1 VRILAAAAGAAGL
14 VLMLPA
20 ADLVP
25 GPEPV
30 ARATLA
36 PAPRSAPALTAVELT
51 ASVRQYCVVCHNDQL
66 LTGNL
71 SLQTFD
77 VAQVA
82 GQAEPTEKAEK
93 MIRKLRAEMM
103 PPPGAPR
110 PGGDTLTQL
119 VETLEKSIDAAF
131 RQNPNPGYRTFQ
143 RLNRA
148 EYEAAIEDLLGL
160 EINAADWLPVD
171 ARSANFDNIADAQT
185 LSPTLLDAYLRAAA
199 GISRMMVGQPNAAP
213 TSVAYTESGY
223 REQYRR
229 LPGAPRGTRGG
240 VSVVHTFP
248 ADGDYVFK
256 MWFEH
261 TTTGNFM
268 GTTLPGEQIDVS
280 IDGERVAF
288 LELDRWMNP
297 SDPQGA
303 SMFTNPIHVTAGPH
317 RVTAAFL
324 QLSGGP
330 IEDITSPHEWSMT
343 DRNAGSSVYGL
354 TNLAHMKDLYI
365 QGPTNVTGVSDNPA
379 RRALFTCYPKTP
391 AEARPCAEQIVMR
404 LATKAFRRPVTADD
418 SGPLMAL
425 YDERSTETRSATF
438 TEGFEVGV
446 RSALQAILAMP
457 DFVFR
462 MEEVPEGVKP
472 GEIYRIPD
480 LALASRLSFFLWGT
494 PPDEELIEIAREGKL
509 SNARTLEQQARRLL
523 ADPRAQAL
531 GTRFAYQWLR
541 LEDLDKVQ
549 PDRQMFPNYHQQLAD
564 AMKRETE
571 LFFYHLVKDDRSFL
585 EAFNADYTFVNE
597 RLARHYG
604 ILGVSGEEFVRV
616 SYPDASRRG
625 LLGHASVLMSTSH
638 ANRTSPVLRGKWVM
652 EVLMGTPPPPPPP
665 GVPTLEETGEIL
677 NGRMLTTRER
687 MEMHRKNPT
696 CNACHRFMDPI
707 GLALDNF
714 DVMGRWRFRE
724 NGQQLD
730 TRGDFYDGTRIT
742 NPAEMTQVLLKRPVP
757 LTRNFAANLM
767 AYALGRR
774 VEWYDMPEVR
784 RITEKAKANDYRMS
798 SFILGVI
805 QSDAFR
811 MKRAPAA
818 TEQN

>member
-1 VRILAAAAGAAGL
+1 MKILDVAVLGVGL
-14 VLMLPA
+14 VLVSSAAERAASSREAGPA
-20 ADLVP
+20 PIAVAASAPVLSPADLN
-25 GPEPV
+25 
-30 ARATLA
+30 AT
-36 PAPRSAPALTAVELT
+36 VQ
-51 ASVRQYCVVCHNDQL
+51 QYCVVCHNDRL

-71 SLQTFD
+71 SLQDFD
-77 VAQVA
+77 VAHVTA
-82 GQAEPTEKAEK
+82 RPETAERAEK

-110 PGGDTLTQL
+110 PAGDTLL
-119 VETLEKSIDAAF
+119 VLAQTMERSIDAAY
-131 RQNPNPGYRTFQ
+131 RKAPNPGSRTFQ

-148 EYEAAIEDLLGL
+148 EYEAAIKDLLGL
-160 EINAADWLPVD
+160 DIDAGDYLPLD

-185 LSPTLLDAYLRAAA
+185 LSPTLLEAYLRAAA
-199 GISRMMVGQPNAAP
+199 AISRMAVGVPDASP
-213 TSVAYTESGY
+213 TSVAYTNSGY
-223 REQYRR
+223 NTQYKRM
-229 LPGAPRGTRGG
+229 PGAPRGTRGG
-240 VSVVHTFP
+240 ISVVHSFP
-248 ADGDYVFK
+248 ADGEYVFK

-268 GTTLPGEQIDVS
+268 GTTLPGEQLDIS

-303 SMFTNPIHVTAGPH
+303 SMITAPVFVRAGAH
-317 RVTAAFL
+317 RVSAAFL

-365 QGPTNVTGVSDNPA
+365 LGPHNASGVSETPI
-379 RRALFTCYPKTP
+379 RRALFTCHPQAP
-391 AEARPCAEQIVMR
+391 AEARACAEQIVSR
-404 LATKAFRRPVTADD
+404 LAARAYRRPVTADD
-418 SGPLMAL
+418 VQPLMSL
-425 YDERSTETRSATF
+425 YDERAQQ
-438 TEGFEVGV
+438 EGFEVGV

-462 MEEVPEGVKP
+462 LEEVPAGVKP
-472 GEIYRIPD
+472 GETYRIPD

-494 PPDEELIEIAREGKL
+494 PPDDELLRVAGEGRLGNTRVLQQQTRRMLQDARAE
-509 SNARTLEQQARRLL
+509 
-523 ADPRAQAL
+523 AL
-531 GTRFAYQWLR
+531 GTRFAHQWLR

-549 PDRQMFPNYHQQLAD
+549 PDRQIFPNYHQQLAD

-571 LFFYHLVKDDRSFL
+571 LFFYHLVKEDRSFL
-585 EAFNADYTFVNE
+585 EAFSADYTFVNE

-604 ILGVSGEEFVRV
+604 ILGVAGEEFRRV
-616 SYPDASRRG
+616 PYPDASRRG
-625 LLGHASVLMSTSH
+625 LLGQASVLMSPSH

-665 GVPTLEETGEIL
+665 GVPTLEETKGDV
-677 NGRMLTTRER
+677 NGRLLTTRQR
-687 MEMHRKNPT
+687 MEIHRASPT

-714 DVMGRWRFRE
+714 DVMGKWRVRE
-724 NGQQLD
+724 NGAALD

-742 NPAEMTQVLLKRPVP
+742 NPAELTQVLLKRPVP
-757 LTRNFAANLM
+757 LTRTFTANLM
-767 AYALGRR
+767 AFALGRR
-774 VEWYDMPEVR
+774 VESYDMPQVR
-784 RITEKAKANDYRMS
+784 AITDQAREDGYRMS
-798 SFILGVI
+798 SFILGVVE
-805 QSDAFR
+805 SDAFR

-818 TEQN
+818 TQN